1 MPKNVF
7 TQLKEFVDK
16 PNRNV
21 FDMSFTNNL
30 TLRFGG
36 LYPVYCQEVIP
47 GDSFRIKPSFG
58 LRFMPLVFPVQTRM
72 NANLHFFY
80 VRNRNLWKDWTDF
93 IGRTKQNLV
102 PPYINPNAA
111 RYLVKTGSLAD
122 YLGVPTTL
130 VGDYG
135 NKTIWTDEKE
145 LVNNAEVQPLL
156 GLAFGA
162 SYDNGDVGS
171 VPQTSPYLAAYASPI
186 SIQSGAAVYEES
198 ISTVRSLTNILEETK
213 WIASNTNQGTYMLG
227 DVYARH
233 FISKYIDLATV
244 QEIDGHMNIDFI
256 GTAHDSTNF
265 QLPDVDTIVIYMWVE
280 RDGDWFP
287 DYVLFRGSKV
297 TPTISLNYRFI
308 ENGLLSHTV
317 TVGGQSM
324 DAYYFPC
331 RFVDLVCTPV
341 SELYY
346 GQVIPVHQVLEQ
358 LGSHTV
364 RLSIGTETNDSYE
377 SGQIAPSTMYGDEY
391 NFTLLTPRVTVPP
404 EIWLLSAISVVDT
417 SVESVRDV
425 TEVGDLSPFVP
436 SQNAIRLSALPFR
449 AYESIYNAFYRNQ
462 FNDPFIVDGQKEYN
476 KFIRNNEGGSDSY
489 VYELYNRNYE
499 MDFLTSAKQSPV
511 DGDITPLVG
520 VSGTGKFTF
529 QNSDGSTYQVTPII
543 GSDGHTLTG
552 IESVQGDPENNSGIR
567 RLMDMVSVG
576 ISINDFRNVNSLQRW
591 LETNLRRG
599 YRYKDQ
605 LMSHFGVDARYDELD
620 MPEFIGGMS
629 EPVFVNQINQSV
641 DQTGDPSGLGDFSKV
656 LGSFAGQA
664 SILAESKHSIEH
676 YCDEHGFIIG
686 ILSVTPVPCYSQL
699 LPKYFIKDNVLD
711 YYFPEFGH
719 IGNQPITY
727 KEVCPIQTYAAGDAL
742 TDVFGYQRAWYDYLS
757 RVDEVHGDYR
767 LSLDGFLITRV
778 FDSKPELGHDF
789 IVVDDENMSNPF
801 SVTDDGDKILG
812 QVYFKVEAKRP
823 IPKYGIPRLE

>member
-47 GDSFRIKPSFG
+47 GDSFRITPSFG

-102 PPYINPNAA
+102 PPYIEPNVA
-111 RYLVKTGSLAD
+111 RYMIKTGSLAD

-130 VGDYG
+130 VGEYG
-135 NKTIWTDEKE
+135 NQTIWSDGKE

-162 SYDNGDVGS
+162 SYQSEKGS
-171 VPQTSPYLAAYASPI
+171 LPIYEPYLAAFAPAFK
-186 SIQSGAAVYEES
+186 SGIGDYES
-198 ISTVRSLTNILEETK
+198 SSSVRSLSNILKETK
-213 WIASNTNQGTYMLG
+213 DISIDLDG
-227 DVYARH
+227 DEYIDGQVFARH
-233 FISKYIDLATV
+233 FISKYIDLASV
-244 QEIDGHMNIDFI
+244 QEVDGHLNIDFI
-256 GTAHDSTNF
+256 GTAHDATNF
-265 QLPDVDTIVIYMWVE
+265 QLPSIDTIVVYMWIE
-280 RDGDWFP
+280 RDGDWYP

-297 TPTISLNYRFI
+297 TPTISLSLAFL
-308 ENGLLSHTV
+308 ENNLLSHTV
-317 TVGGQSM
+317 IVGGASY
-324 DAYYFPC
+324 DAYYFAN
-331 RFVDLVCTPV
+331 RYDDLSCTPV

-346 GQVIPVHQVLEQ
+346 GQVLSVKEVLEK
-358 LGSHTV
+358 LGSSRV

-377 SGQIAPSTMYGDEY
+377 SGLVAPTNNLHGDEY
-391 NFTLLTPRVTVPP
+391 NFTLMTPRVTVPP
-404 EIWLLSAISVVDT
+404 EIWLLTAISAVDT
-417 SVESVRDV
+417 SVASVRDV
-425 TEVGDLSPFVP
+425 GEVGDLSPFVP
-436 SQNAIRLSALPFR
+436 SENALHLSALPFR

-476 KFIRNNEGGSDSY
+476 KFIRNNDGGFDAY
-489 VYELYNRNYE
+489 VYQLYNRNYE

-529 QNSDGSTYQVTPII
+529 QNADGSTYQVTPII
-543 GSDGHTLTG
+543 GDDGYTLTG
-552 IESVQGDPENNSGIR
+552 IESVQGSPENNSGIR

-605 LMSHFGVDARYDELD
+605 LMSHFGVDARFDELD

-727 KEVCPIQTYAAGDAL
+727 KEVCPIQTFAAGDAL